1 VLERERE
8 IGRHLGRST
17 QSVEGSVQDQ
27 SGVLK
32 LGDIV
37 QSLRVGKDLVHQLL
51 QLSES
56 PLTVL
61 MGRRAR

>member
-1 VLERERE
+1 MLERERE

-17 QSVEGSVQDQ
+17 QSVEGSTQDQ
-27 SGVLK
+27 YGVLK

-37 QSLRVGKDLVHQLL
+37 QALRVGKDLVHQLL